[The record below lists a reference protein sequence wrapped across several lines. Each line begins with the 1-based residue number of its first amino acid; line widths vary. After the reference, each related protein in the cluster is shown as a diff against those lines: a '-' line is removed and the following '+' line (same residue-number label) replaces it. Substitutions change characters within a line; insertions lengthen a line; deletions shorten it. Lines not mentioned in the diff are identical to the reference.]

1 MKKVRLS
8 VVAAIVAASI
18 LSACSG
24 GLDEQPLF
32 GEISFE
38 GWEGSVVGGATLW
51 LRVYEQAS
59 ADTKGALVTE
69 HTERGVN
76 MDPVQ
81 TPPVHPFT
89 TNVPPLEKGE
99 TYLIEVHVDIDHDGV
114 PSPGDAVSVEPYP
127 FEAKASLDV
136 VIIPVTRVCC

>member
-1 MKKVRLS
+1 MRKVRLS
-8 VVAAIVAASI
+8 VAAAIVAASI

-59 ADTKGALVTE
+59 PGTKGALVTE
-69 HTERGVN
+69 YTERGLN
-76 MDPVQ
+76 MDAQ
-81 TPPVHPFT
+81 SQALHAFS

-99 TYLIEVHVDIDHDGV
+99 PYLIEVHVDIDHDGV
-114 PSPGDAVSVEPYP
+114 PSPGDAVTVELFP
-127 FEAKASLDV
+127 FEAKATLDTV
-136 VIIPVTRVCC
+136 FIPVARVP